1 MKFKV
6 RLLAIF
12 LIGLFSIQPT
22 ISLSDDSLETVQLT
36 LVITA
41 ADEIN
46 LTAVKQVEK
55 GINSFEAISELV
67 AMKAKE
73 TDMGTYEELTIS
85 PKMITEFVSFA
96 QKTKLIDEPKNIK
109 ANYWDEKKQRIILFV
124 KNLFAILFFLKSSF
138 WRLYF
143 ILFNIKFTQS

>member
-6 RLLAIF
+6 RILVIF

-22 ISLSDDSLETVQLT
+22 VSLSDDSLETVQLT
-36 LVITA
+36 LVITS

-73 TDMGTYEELTIS
+73 TDWGPQIMSLGGIEAIGNTYWALYVNGSMSMVGAKDVILLADTFIR
-85 PKMITEFVSFA
+85 
-96 QKTKLIDEPKNIK
+96 LNLEP
-109 ANYWDEKKQRIILFV
+109 F
-124 KNLFAILFFLKSSF
+124 
-138 WRLYF
+138 
-143 ILFNIKFTQS
+143 

>member
-6 RLLAIF
+6 RLLVIF

-22 ISLSDDSLETVQLT
+22 ISLSVDSLETVQLT
-36 LVITA
+36 LVITS

-55 GINSFEAISELV
+55 GINSFEAIAQLV

-73 TDMGTYEELTIS
+73 TDWGPQIMSLGGVEAIGNTYWALYVNGS
-85 PKMITEFVSFA
+85 MSMVGAKDV
-96 QKTKLIDEPKNIK
+96 
-109 ANYWDEKKQRIILFV
+109 ILLADTFIRL
-124 KNLFAILFFLKSSF
+124 NLETF
-138 WRLYF
+138 
-143 ILFNIKFTQS
+143 

>member
-6 RLLAIF
+6 RFLVIF

-36 LVITA
+36 LVITS

-46 LTAVKQVEK
+46 LTAVKLVEK

-73 TDMGTYEELTIS
+73 TDWGPQIMSLGGVEAIGNTYWALYINGSMSMVGAKDVILLADTFIR
-85 PKMITEFVSFA
+85 
-96 QKTKLIDEPKNIK
+96 LNLEP
-109 ANYWDEKKQRIILFV
+109 F
-124 KNLFAILFFLKSSF
+124 
-138 WRLYF
+138 
-143 ILFNIKFTQS
+143 

>member
-6 RLLAIF
+6 HILSIF

-22 ISLSDDSLETVQLT
+22 ISLGDDSLETVQLT
-36 LVITA
+36 LVITS

-55 GINSFEAISELV
+55 GINSFAAIGQLV

-73 TDMGTYEELTIS
+73 TDWGPQIMSLGGVEAIGNTYWALYVNGSMSMVGAKDVILLADTFIR
-85 PKMITEFVSFA
+85 
-96 QKTKLIDEPKNIK
+96 LNLEP
-109 ANYWDEKKQRIILFV
+109 F
-124 KNLFAILFFLKSSF
+124 
-138 WRLYF
+138 
-143 ILFNIKFTQS
+143 

>member
-36 LVITA
+36 LVITS

-46 LTAVKQVEK
+46 LTAVKLVEK
-55 GINSFEAISELV
+55 GVNSFEAIGQLV

-73 TDMGTYEELTIS
+73 TDWGPQIMSLGGVEAIGNTYWALYVNGSMSMVGAKDVILLADTFIR
-85 PKMITEFVSFA
+85 
-96 QKTKLIDEPKNIK
+96 LNLEP
-109 ANYWDEKKQRIILFV
+109 F
-124 KNLFAILFFLKSSF
+124 
-138 WRLYF
+138 
-143 ILFNIKFTQS
+143 

>member
-6 RLLAIF
+6 RILAIL

-22 ISLSDDSLETVQLT
+22 ISLGDDSLETVQLT

-55 GINSFEAISELV
+55 GINSFKAIGQLV
-67 AMKAKE
+67 AMEAKE
-73 TDMGTYEELTIS
+73 TDWGPQIISLGGVEAIGNTYWALYVNGS
-85 PKMITEFVSFA
+85 MSMVG
-96 QKTKLIDEPKNIK
+96 
-109 ANYWDEKKQRIILFV
+109 EKDVILLADTFIRL
-124 KNLFAILFFLKSSF
+124 NLETF
-138 WRLYF
+138 
-143 ILFNIKFTQS
+143 

>member
-6 RLLAIF
+6 RLLVIF

-36 LVITA
+36 LVITS

-73 TDMGTYEELTIS
+73 TDWGPQIMSLGGIEAIGNTYWALYVNGSMSMVGAKNVILLADIFIRLNLE
-85 PKMITEFVSFA
+85 SF
-96 QKTKLIDEPKNIK
+96 
-109 ANYWDEKKQRIILFV
+109 
-124 KNLFAILFFLKSSF
+124 
-138 WRLYF
+138 
-143 ILFNIKFTQS
+143 

>member
-1 MKFKV
+1 MHFKV
-6 RLLAIF
+6 RLLVIL

-36 LVITA
+36 LVITS

-55 GINSFEAISELV
+55 GINSFEAINELV

-73 TDMGTYEELTIS
+73 TDWGPQIMSLGGVEAIGNTYWALYVNGS
-85 PKMITEFVSFA
+85 MSMLGAKDV
-96 QKTKLIDEPKNIK
+96 
-109 ANYWDEKKQRIILFV
+109 ILLADTFIRL
-124 KNLFAILFFLKSSF
+124 NLETF
-138 WRLYF
+138 
-143 ILFNIKFTQS
+143 

>member
-6 RLLAIF
+6 RLLVIL

-36 LVITA
+36 LVITS

-46 LTAVKQVEK
+46 LTAVKLVEK
-55 GINSFEAISELV
+55 GINSFEAIGQLV

-73 TDMGTYEELTIS
+73 TDWGPQIMSLGGVEAIGNTYWALYVNGSMSMVGAKDVILLADTFIR
-85 PKMITEFVSFA
+85 
-96 QKTKLIDEPKNIK
+96 LNLEP
-109 ANYWDEKKQRIILFV
+109 F
-124 KNLFAILFFLKSSF
+124 
-138 WRLYF
+138 
-143 ILFNIKFTQS
+143 

>member
-6 RLLAIF
+6 RILAIF

-55 GINSFEAISELV
+55 GINSFEAISQLV
-67 AMKAKE
+67 AMEAKE
-73 TDMGTYEELTIS
+73 TDWGPQIMSLGGVEAIG
-85 PKMITEFVSFA
+85 
-96 QKTKLIDEPKNIK
+96 N
-109 ANYWDEKKQRIILFV
+109 NYWALYVNGSMSMVGAKDVILLADTFIRL
-124 KNLFAILFFLKSSF
+124 NLETF
-138 WRLYF
+138 
-143 ILFNIKFTQS
+143 

>member
-6 RLLAIF
+6 RILAIF

-36 LVITA
+36 LVITS

-67 AMKAKE
+67 AMEAKD
-73 TDMGTYEELTIS
+73 TDWGPQIMSLGGIEAIGNTYWALYVNGSMSMVGAKDVILLADTFIR
-85 PKMITEFVSFA
+85 
-96 QKTKLIDEPKNIK
+96 LNLEP
-109 ANYWDEKKQRIILFV
+109 F
-124 KNLFAILFFLKSSF
+124 
-138 WRLYF
+138 
-143 ILFNIKFTQS
+143 